1 MVTSILAPLSLL
13 FQLNYPVNP
22 PACFQRT
29 QFLVHAC
36 FRSTQSS
43 GWNIQVSGYV
53 RFSTVHWLPLFVS
66 ILPVLSPLSSGRNPP
81 APTMADISIWVPPE
95 RKLVKENKTK
105 PKTKKNKIQNPKS
118 RKPKCS
124 WKVWLT
130 GENLPTNS
138 SPAVS
143 GQHVDHWAL
152 LALTIVPPALEH
164 GFRKHREANLLR
176 GIFSPDG
183 CWVSRTTLGGCVP
196 GHCVLYSQS
205 LMEVAM
211 DYI

>member
-1 MVTSILAPLSLL
+1 MFQKYAKLRMKYSGVRICQILNCPLTAIVCVYPPSLE
-13 FQLNYPVNP
+13 P
-22 PACFQRT
+22 PLLREK
-29 QFLVHAC
+29 
-36 FRSTQSS
+36 STCT
-43 GWNIQVSGYV
+43 YY
-53 RFSTVHWLPLFVS
+53 
-66 ILPVLSPLSSGRNPP
+66 GRL
-81 APTMADISIWVPPE
+81 SIWVPPE

-164 GFRKHREANLLR
+164 GFRKHREANLFR

-183 CWVSRTTLGGCVP
+183 CWVSRTTLGGWFC
-196 GHCVLYSQS
+196 HCVLYSQS